1 MSPLSILEIS
11 VFEKILRQDR
21 WLSFI
26 YLFLIISCMIW
37 KIQIQNLLHIQL
49 FYEIYHRLEPYEH
62 HFNFVRLTIYCS
74 DLWTKLPYSNN
85 ISGLGKSITK
95 WLPNSCLL
103 WYTLKRSCQMI
114 ELLPLYF
121 HFFLSL
127 IKFQFVYYL
136 AQSYSSLFF
145 NSVNLFFLQETICS
159 RICLP
164 SKKFLWLTK
173 AAVSFNYIFKAH
185 VIVDT

>member
-1 MSPLSILEIS
+1 MSPLSVLEIS
-11 VFEKILRQDR
+11 VFEWIFRQDR

-49 FYEIYHRLEPYEH
+49 FYGIYHRLEPYEN

-74 DLWTKLPYSNN
+74 ALWTKLPYSNN

-103 WYTLKRSCQMI
+103 WYTLKRSYQSDDRTSTLI
-114 ELLPLYF
+114 F
-121 HFFLSL
+121 SFFS
-127 IKFQFVYYL
+127 
-136 AQSYSSLFF
+136 
-145 NSVNLFFLQETICS
+145 FL
-159 RICLP
+159 
-164 SKKFLWLTK
+164 
-173 AAVSFNYIFKAH
+173 N
-185 VIVDT
+185 